1 MPCTTRLSVLCQAFL
16 AERILGQLPAAG
28 VHTSDELNDDGAAI
42 CNTAIPF
49 TCLMIPLNG
58 RCMPTFSAAD
68 VQAFR
73 EAFDELDEDG
83 SGALSFSEL
92 ANMIRSL
99 GTYATTG
106 DVEAMLWEIDIDS
119 SHSIGYDEFV
129 KFLTYAFID
138 TRQLGGCGCGY
149 G

>member
-1 MPCTTRLSVLCQAFL
+1 MRRSDCTFFC
-16 AERILGQLPAAG
+16 
-28 VHTSDELNDDGAAI
+28 
-42 CNTAIPF
+42 C
-49 TCLMIPLNG
+49 
-58 RCMPTFSAAD
+58 AAD

-106 DVEAMLWEIDIDS
+106 DVEAMLWEIDIDY

-138 TRQLGGCGCGY
+138 TRQLGGCGCRY

>member
-1 MPCTTRLSVLCQAFL
+1 MNGILISDIITQFVTFL
-16 AERILGQLPAAG
+16 
-28 VHTSDELNDDGAAI
+28 V
-42 CNTAIPF
+42 C
-49 TCLMIPLNG
+49 
-58 RCMPTFSAAD
+58 AAD
-68 VQAFR
+68 VHAFR

-138 TRQLGGCGCGY
+138 TRQLGG
-149 G
+149 